1 LRDWTRSIQSQQL
14 ASNHSSQATSIGQ
27 SRIERPV
34 ELGGLL
40 NEGHEAIAKPLPA
53 WAAPG
58 LPFPQ

>member
-1 LRDWTRSIQSQQL
+1 LLDWTRLIQSLQL
-14 ASNHSSQATSIGQ
+14 AANHSSQATSIGQ

-53 WAAPG
+53 
-58 LPFPQ
+58 